1 MLTLMFFSI
10 HTLSQF
16 NPHPPP
22 HTERLGKEFGICDT
36 AGQCKWGGTTTL
48 KRTGVVQGYTA
59 VSDRET
65 RSVKDFCQPYRANQ

>member
-1 MLTLMFFSI
+1 MLTLMFFQYILYPSSTLI
-10 HTLSQF
+10 LLHTL
-16 NPHPPP
+16 
-22 HTERLGKEFGICDT
+22 RLGEEFGICDT

-59 VSDRET
+59 VGDRET